1 MADTKIVPLYP
12 TDTETASIY
21 KWADMAAGAQQI
33 AAVKGMTKADI
44 ALVALRGFELGLGF
58 GHALDSIYVVNGRT
72 SMSAELMRDRARSAG
87 YRIDVVSEDAEQCT
101 VVIYHHDEPEYR
113 HEEKFAME
121 DAKRADLIKDR
132 GNWKK
137 WPKQML
143 RARATTNAIRWFAPQ
158 VLAGCLERTEAEE
171 IPEAFTEPRVLSA
184 EDVDEAEQRGKDFIA
199 AHTTLDLDTVD
210 EINAEMTRIIRDAE
224 LDRAAKT
231 ELGEE
236 WEGWKKKKFGVNE
249 MGQIPAAR
257 EPEVR
262 RWVRRLGERLGVA
275 VEGPGSAEGDA
286 EAEQAQAPAPAESAE
301 SPEAAQ
307 DGDEDIQEGEYE
319 EPEPAAE
326 PEPGPAEDTS
336 AAYNTEAWT
345 AENIPMAEFSPWL
358 ADHYK
363 ADAQPALFEA
373 AGVNENHISKLSEP
387 QRYKVF
393 QYVSSQAPAQGD
405 LFGDEEGK

>member
-12 TDTETASIY
+12 TSDETAAIHL
-21 KWADMAAGAQQI
+21 WAETAAAAKQI
-33 AAVKGMTKADI
+33 AVAKNMTKADF
-44 ALVALRGFELGLGF
+44 ALVGLRGHELGIGM
-58 GHALDSIYVVNGRT
+58 GHALDSLYVVNGRT
-72 SMSAELMRDRARSAG
+72 AMSAELMRERAIIFG
-87 YRIDVVSEDAEQCT
+87 YRIAIVDEDAEHCT
-101 VVIYHHDEPEYR
+101 VAIWHKDEPEYR
-113 HEEKFAME
+113 HEQTFLMDE
-121 DAKRADLIKDR
+121 AKKAGLTKKD
-132 GNWKK
+132 NWQN
-137 WPKQML
+137 WPGDMM
-143 RARATTNAIRWFAPQ
+143 RARATTKAIRWFAPQ

-184 EDVDEAEQRGKDFIA
+184 EEVEEAEQRGKDFVA

-249 MGQIPAAR
+249 MGQIPASR

-262 RWVRRLGERLGVA
+262 RWVRRLGENLGVA
-275 VEGPGSAEGDA
+275 PEAAEGGA
-286 EAEQAQAPAPAESAE
+286 EAGQEPAPAEGVE
-301 SPEAAQ
+301 SPEAAP
-307 DGDEDIQEGEYE
+307 GSDEDIQEGDFE
-319 EPEPAAE
+319 EPGPPAE
-326 PEPGPAEDTS
+326 PEPEPAEDTS
-336 AAYNTEAWT
+336 TAYNTEAWT

-373 AGVNENHISKLSEP
+373 AGVNENHISKLGEP

-393 QYVSSQAPAQGD
+393 QYVSSQTPEQGD
-405 LFGDEEGK
+405 LFGGADEEGE